1 MSNNTD
7 TPAFLE
13 IHPILTSSIT
23 QYFHPLPF
31 IGQYF
36 STPLSN
42 PPSSLFPLHPYTSLL
57 FHRAAH
63 VRTQKSR
70 TGAPSQSA
78 ISNPPSGD
86 DFLKQKDGI
95 FAPVAHGDRD
105 SHAAQ
110 TLLTHHRIH
119 HPYLVRPPPAS
130 LLGGRSVIVPAQ
142 DPPLSMWTLSGAGRL
157 ARGRLYEA
165 VKCGCDVGVTGF

>member
-7 TPAFLE
+7 TPAFLI

-110 TLLTHHRIH
+110 TLLTHHPR
-119 HPYLVRPPPAS
+119 LR
-130 LLGGRSVIVPAQ
+130 
-142 DPPLSMWTLSGAGRL
+142 DPPSVSRTTTTPRLPPRRPERHCSRAGPPTFNVDTEWSGSACPRTSL
-157 ARGRLYEA
+157 RGCK
-165 VKCGCDVGVTGF
+165 VWV